1 MREARNRPV
10 GYLRLIGAQSL
21 IPEID
26 GHSCQKMQEFISAST
41 YAMEKINFAEKSAL
55 LEEILNT
62 KLKAKLLLDFP
73 TRSVTDFEQLRREI
87 EINYLG
93 KFV

>member
-26 GHSCQKMQEFISAST
+26 GHSCQKMQEFISANI
-41 YAMEKINFAEKSAL
+41 YAIEKINFVEKSAL
-55 LEEILNT
+55 LEEILYT
-62 KLKAKLLLDFP
+62 KLKEKTPIRFP
-73 TRSVTDFEQLRREI
+73 
-87 EINYLG
+87 N
-93 KFV
+93 